1 MNDLLKEKI
10 KSLLLIFITFIL
22 FFNQLKYINKLYFNN
37 KNYNGKIN
45 KFIYKD
51 LNFNKRINYIKKLKK
66 VVYTIILGGYDKVKS
81 FYKQNGY
88 DYFLFSDD
96 NSTNK
101 IKNTNWTILEIPD
114 EIKNL
119 NISTVKKQ
127 RFIKLH
133 PHLFF
138 KKYDLSIYIDGTFI
152 IKGNLNEFLLRILS
166 PNLQLYTFEHP
177 ARNSIFNEIKACI
190 MSKKEKKS
198 MGDLIFRK
206 YQKEKFPDNN
216 GLIESCLLIRRHNEK
231 ECINVMNKWYK
242 EIKKYSHRDQLSFNY
257 IYWKNNVKLKY
268 IIKNYALKYFYQ
280 NSIHLIKTNYE
291 DEDSK

>member
-1 MNDLLKEKI
+1 MNDLLKEKL
-10 KSLLLIFITFIL
+10 KSLLLIFITFIV
-22 FFNQLKYINKLYFNN
+22 FFNQLKYINNLYLNN
-37 KNYNGKIN
+37 KKYNGKIN

-96 NSTNK
+96 NSIKK

-166 PNLQLYTFEHP
+166 PNFQLYTFEHP
-177 ARNSIFNEIKACI
+177 ARNSIFNEINACI

-242 EIKKYSHRDQLSFNY
+242 QIKKYSHRDQLSFK
-257 IYWKNNVKLKY
+257 II
-268 IIKNYALKYFYQ
+268 IIKYNMFIKY
-280 NSIHLIKTNYE
+280 
-291 DEDSK
+291 